1 MTPDFNQLHGV
12 WNGRVKGSQP
22 LHQLIPMAARSSTR
36 HRLIWLS
43 PQLVEVVL
51 QNLLSI
57 LGHPLADAVF
67 SAASFP
73 AVRLPENTAGNII
86 MLMHIGQEYH

>member
-22 LHQLIPMAARSSTR
+22 LHQLIPMATRSSTR

-57 LGHPLADAVF
+57 LGHPLADAVLVLLH
-67 SAASFP
+67 SQRSGSLKILP
-73 AVRLPENTAGNII
+73 AI
-86 MLMHIGQEYH
+86 